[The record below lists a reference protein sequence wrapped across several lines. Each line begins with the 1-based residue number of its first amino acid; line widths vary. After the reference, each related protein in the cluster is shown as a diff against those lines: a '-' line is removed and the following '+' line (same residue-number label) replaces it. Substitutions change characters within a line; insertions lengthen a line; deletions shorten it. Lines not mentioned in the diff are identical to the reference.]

1 VLRYLVRRVLAAIPL
16 LLVASFLTFCLTRA
30 AYDPL
35 AKYRHQRDS
44 RRVLAEQ
51 QVKLGLDHSILQQWW
66 DWLTHF
72 VRGDMGTS
80 SRTGD
85 AVSSMIGHALWPSI
99 QLMFW
104 ATIVSV
110 IVAIALGVYSAVK
123 QYSIGDYFFTGL
135 SYVGIAMP
143 DFWFA
148 LMAIALLVTGPTVWF
163 HLNEPIFYSIGLHSE
178 GVSGLNLDYF
188 RHLAL
193 PVLTLTFTSV
203 AAWSRYLRAE
213 TLGVLHNDYV
223 RTARAK
229 GVPRRQVVTKHAV
242 RNALIPFTTVTAL
255 DTAFLIGGV
264 VIVERIFSIPGMGQA
279 FLDALQAGDAPFLL
293 SWFVIAAG
301 AVVLFNLIADVIYVV
316 LDPRIRLS

>member
-1 VLRYLVRRVLAAIPL
+1 VLRYLGRRILGSIPV
-16 LLVASFLTFCLTRA
+16 LLVASFITFWLIRKA
-30 AYDPL
+30 ADPL
-35 AKYRHQRDS
+35 ARFRHQRDS
-44 RRVLAEQ
+44 ARVLAEQ
-51 QVKLGLDHSILQQWW
+51 RVKLGLNHSIFQQWW
-66 DWLTHF
+66 DWLTSF

-85 AVSSMIGHALWPSI
+85 PVSSMIGHALWPSI
-99 QLMFW
+99 QLLFW
-104 ATIVSV
+104 ATLCSV

-148 LMAIALLVTGPTVWF
+148 LLAIALLVTGPTEWF
-163 HLNEPIFYSIGLHSE
+163 HLNQPIFYSIGLHSE
-178 GVSGLNLDYF
+178 GQSGLNLDYF

-203 AAWSRYLRAE
+203 AAWSRFLRAE
-213 TLGVLHNDYV
+213 TLGVLNADYV

-229 GVPRRQVVTKHAV
+229 GVPARQVVRKHAV
-242 RNALIPFTTVTAL
+242 RNALIPFLTVAAL

-264 VIVERIFSIPGMGQA
+264 IIVERIFAIPGMGQA
-279 FLDALQAGDAPFLL
+279 FLTALSAGDTPFLL
-293 SWFVIAAG
+293 AWFFITAIAVIG
-301 AVVLFNLIADVIYVV
+301 FNLLTDVLYVV

>member
-1 VLRYLVRRVLAAIPL
+1 VLRYLGRRVLGSIPV
-16 LLVASFLTFCLTRA
+16 LLVASFITFWLIRKA
-30 AYDPL
+30 VDPL

-44 RRVLAEQ
+44 ARVLAEQ
-51 QVKLGLDHSILQQWW
+51 RVKLGLDHSILRQWW
-66 DWLTHF
+66 DWLTHL

-85 AVSSMIGHALWPSI
+85 SVSSMIGHALWPSI

-104 ATIVSV
+104 ATLVSV
-110 IVAIALGVYSAVK
+110 CVAVLLGVYSAVK

-148 LMAIALLVTGPTVWF
+148 LVAIALLVTGPTVWF
-163 HLNEPIFYSIGLHSE
+163 HLSKPIFYSIGLHSE
-178 GVSGLNLDYF
+178 GMSGFNLDYF

-213 TLGVLHNDYV
+213 TLGVLNADYV

-229 GVPRRQVVTKHAV
+229 GVPRRKVITRHAV
-242 RNALIPFTTVTAL
+242 RNSLIPFTTVTAL

-264 VIVERIFSIPGMGQA
+264 IIVERIFSIAGMGQA
-279 FLDALQAGDAPFLL
+279 FLTALQAGDAPFLL
-293 SWFVIAAG
+293 SWFVVAAT
-301 AVVLFNLIADVIYVV
+301 AVILFNLLADVCYVV
-316 LDPRIRLS
+316 LDPRIRLT

>member
-1 VLRYLVRRVLAAIPL
+1 MLGSIPV
-16 LLVASFLTFCLTRA
+16 LLVASFITFWLVRRA
-30 AYDPL
+30 IDPL
-35 AKYRHQRDS
+35 AKFRHQRDS

-51 QVKLGLDHSILQQWW
+51 RVKLGLDHSIFQQWW

-85 AVSSMIGHALWPSI
+85 SVSSMISHALWPTL
-99 QLMFW
+99 QLLFW
-104 ATIVSV
+104 ATITSV
-110 IVAIALGVYSAVK
+110 LVAIALGIYSAVK

-135 SYVGIAMP
+135 SYIGIAMP

-148 LMAIALLVTGPTVWF
+148 LLAIALLVTGPTVWF
-163 HLNEPIFYSIGLHSE
+163 HLDQPIFYSIGLHSE
-178 GVSGLNLDYF
+178 GQSGLNLDYF

-193 PVLTLTFTSV
+193 PVLTLTITSV

-213 TLGVLHNDYV
+213 MLGVLHTDYV

-229 GVPRRQVVTKHAV
+229 GVPSKRVIRRHAF
-242 RNALIPFTTVTAL
+242 RNALIPFTTITAL

-264 VIVERIFSIPGMGQA
+264 IIVERIFAIPGMGQA
-279 FLDALQAGDAPFLL
+279 FLSALQAGDAPFLL
-293 SWFVIAAG
+293 AWFVVAAITVIA
-301 AVVLFNLIADVIYVV
+301 FNLLCDLFYAV